1 VVDAESDG
9 ECSFAWE
16 EVRQR
21 ITQESDSA
29 CSENQSRIQLENDD
43 SCIVQLHE
51 RQRRRGPDAL
61 DGEGNLQGDVEE
73 EYSRQR
79 TTNTWGIGHGGTG
92 ERELKEFPQLR
103 AWQEHMY
110 SR

>member
-1 VVDAESDG
+1 VVDAESDS

-21 ITQESDSA
+21 ITQEGDSA

-51 RQRRRGPDAL
+51 RQRCGRPDAL
-61 DGEGNLQGDVEE
+61 DGEGDLEGDVEK
-73 EYSRQR
+73 EYSR
-79 TTNTWGIGHGGTG
+79 
-92 ERELKEFPQLR
+92 
-103 AWQEHMY
+103 
-110 SR
+110 